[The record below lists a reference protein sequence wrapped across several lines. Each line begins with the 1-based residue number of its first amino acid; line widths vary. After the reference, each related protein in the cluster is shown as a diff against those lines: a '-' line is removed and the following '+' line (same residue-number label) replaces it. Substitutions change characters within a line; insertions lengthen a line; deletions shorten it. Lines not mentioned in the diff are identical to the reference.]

1 MPLQGFP
8 RRDRAW
14 RVSLLEGEHPADD
27 KDSIRMPK
35 SGGRILAAGAAL
47 GATLTG
53 SGAWAGEPT
62 PWQMGLQPAAT
73 PLMQSI
79 DSLHDILLVITTL
92 ITLFVLGLLL
102 YVMWRFRESRNPTPT
117 RTTHNTVVEV
127 LWTVIPV
134 VILVLI
140 AIPSF
145 KLLYYSDTIPEA
157 DLTVKAI
164 GHQWYWSYEYP
175 DHGDLTF
182 DATILADD
190 ELKPGQPR
198 LLSVDNRI
206 VVPVDKVVRVQVTAD
221 DVLHAWAVPAFG
233 VKVDGVPGRLNEVW
247 FKAERTG
254 VYYGQCSELCGVN
267 HGFMPIRVDVVSEQE
282 FNAWIS
288 WAKKEFAA
296 GEDGTTP
303 PATRIAGLEST
314 D

>member
-1 MPLQGFP
+1 MQNS
-8 RRDRAW
+8 
-14 RVSLLEGEHPADD
+14 V
-27 KDSIRMPK
+27 
-35 SGGRILAAGAAL
+35 GRILAAGGAVSAAL
-47 GATLTG
+47 VGTGA
-53 SGAWAGEPT
+53 SAGEPT
-62 PWQMGLQPAAT
+62 PWQMGLQQAAT

-79 DSLHDILLVITTL
+79 DDLHDILLVICTL

-102 YVMWRFRESRNPTPT
+102 YVMWRFREGKNPTPT
-117 RTTHNTVVEV
+117 RTTHNTLVEV

-145 KLLYYSDTIPEA
+145 KLLYYSDTIPKA

-175 DHGDLTF
+175 DHGNFTF

-190 ELKPGQPR
+190 ELKEGQPR
-198 LLSVDNRI
+198 LLEVDNRI

-233 VKVDGVPGRLNEVW
+233 VKIDGVPGRLNEVW

-254 VYYGQCSELCGVN
+254 VYYGQCSELCGIN
-267 HGFMPIRVDVVSEQE
+267 HGFMPIRVDVVTARE

-288 WAKKEFAA
+288 WAKKEYAA
-296 GEDGTTP
+296 GEGGEM
-303 PATRIAGLEST
+303 PATKVARIEST
-314 D
+314 R

>member
-1 MPLQGFP
+1 MPNS
-8 RRDRAW
+8 
-14 RVSLLEGEHPADD
+14 V
-27 KDSIRMPK
+27 
-35 SGGRILAAGAAL
+35 GRILAAGGALAASL
-47 GATLTG
+47 IGTGA
-53 SGAWAGEPT
+53 SAGEPT
-62 PWQMGLQPAAT
+62 PWQMGLQQAAT

-79 DSLHDILLVITTL
+79 DDLHDILLVIITL

-102 YVMWRFRESRNPTPT
+102 YVMWRFRESKNPTPT
-117 RTTHNTVVEV
+117 RTTHNTTVEV

-145 KLLYYSDTIPEA
+145 KLLYYSDTIPKA

-175 DHGDLTF
+175 DHGNFTF

-190 ELKPGQPR
+190 ELKEGQPR
-198 LLSVDNRI
+198 LLEVDNRI
-206 VVPVDKVVRVQVTAD
+206 VVPVNKVVRVQVTAD

-233 VKVDGVPGRLNEVW
+233 IKIDGVPGRLNELW
-247 FKAERTG
+247 FKAEKTG

-267 HGFMPIRVDVVSEQE
+267 HGFMPIRVDVVTDQE

-288 WAKKEFAA
+288 WAKKEYAA
-296 GEDGTTP
+296 DDGGGP
-303 PATRIAGLEST
+303 PATRIARIEST
-314 D
+314 R

>member
-1 MPLQGFP
+1 MPNS
-8 RRDRAW
+8 
-14 RVSLLEGEHPADD
+14 V
-27 KDSIRMPK
+27 
-35 SGGRILAAGAAL
+35 GRILAAGGALAAPL
-47 GATLTG
+47 IGTGA
-53 SGAWAGEPT
+53 SAGEPT
-62 PWQMGLQPAAT
+62 PWQMGLQQAAT

-79 DSLHDILLVITTL
+79 DDLHDILLVIITL

-117 RTTHNTVVEV
+117 RTTHNTTVEV

-145 KLLYYSDTIPEA
+145 KLLYYSDTIPKA

-175 DHGDLTF
+175 DHDNFTF

-190 ELKPGQPR
+190 ELKEGQPR
-198 LLSVDNRI
+198 LLEVDNRI
-206 VVPVDKVVRVQVTAD
+206 VVPVNKVVRVQVTAD

-233 VKVDGVPGRLNEVW
+233 VKTDGVPGRLNEVW

-267 HGFMPIRVDVVSEQE
+267 HGFMPIRVDVVTDQE

-288 WAKKEFAA
+288 WAKKEYAA
-296 GEDGTTP
+296 DDGGGP
-303 PATRIAGLEST
+303 PATRVARIEST
-314 D
+314 R

>member
-1 MPLQGFP
+1 MPNS
-8 RRDRAW
+8 
-14 RVSLLEGEHPADD
+14 V
-27 KDSIRMPK
+27 
-35 SGGRILAAGAAL
+35 GRILAAGGALAASL
-47 GATLTG
+47 IGTGA
-53 SGAWAGEPT
+53 SAGEPT
-62 PWQMGLQPAAT
+62 PWQMGLQQAAT

-79 DSLHDILLVITTL
+79 DDLHDILLVVITL

-102 YVMWRFRESRNPTPT
+102 YVMWRFRESKNPTPT
-117 RTTHNTVVEV
+117 RTTHNTTVEV

-145 KLLYYSDTIPEA
+145 KLLYYSDTIPKA

-175 DHGDLTF
+175 DHGNFTF

-190 ELKPGQPR
+190 ELKEGQPR
-198 LLSVDNRI
+198 LLEVDNRI
-206 VVPVDKVVRVQVTAD
+206 VVPVNKVVRVQVTAD

-233 VKVDGVPGRLNEVW
+233 VKTDGVPGRLNEVW

-267 HGFMPIRVDVVSEQE
+267 HGFMPIRVDVVTAQE

-288 WAKKEFAA
+288 WAKKEYAA
-296 GEDGTTP
+296 DDGGGP
-303 PATRIAGLEST
+303 PATRVARIEST
-314 D
+314 R

>member
-1 MPLQGFP
+1 MPNS
-8 RRDRAW
+8 
-14 RVSLLEGEHPADD
+14 V
-27 KDSIRMPK
+27 
-35 SGGRILAAGAAL
+35 GRILAAGGALAASL
-47 GATLTG
+47 IGTGA
-53 SGAWAGEPT
+53 SAGEPT
-62 PWQMGLQPAAT
+62 PWQMGLQEAAT

-79 DSLHDILLVITTL
+79 DDLHDILLVIITL

-102 YVMWRFRESRNPTPT
+102 YVMWRFRESKNPTPT
-117 RTTHNTVVEV
+117 RTTHNTTVEV

-145 KLLYYSDTIPEA
+145 KLLYYSDTIPKA

-175 DHGDLTF
+175 DHGNFTF

-190 ELKPGQPR
+190 ELKEGQPR
-198 LLSVDNRI
+198 LLEVDNRI

-233 VKVDGVPGRLNEVW
+233 VKTDGVPGRLNEVW

-267 HGFMPIRVDVVSEQE
+267 HGFMPIRVDVVTAQE
-282 FNAWIS
+282 FDAWVS
-288 WAKKEFAA
+288 WAKKEYAA
-296 GEDGTTP
+296 EDGGGP
-303 PATRIAGLEST
+303 PATRLAGLEST
-314 D
+314 R

>member
-1 MPLQGFP
+1 MPNSV
-8 RRDRAW
+8 R
-14 RVSLLEGEHPADD
+14 
-27 KDSIRMPK
+27 
-35 SGGRILAAGAAL
+35 RILAAGGALAAIL
-47 GATLTG
+47 AGTGA
-53 SGAWAGEPT
+53 SAGEPT
-62 PWQMGLQPAAT
+62 PWQMGLQQAAT

-79 DSLHDILLVITTL
+79 DDLHDILLIVITL

-117 RTTHNTVVEV
+117 RTTHNTTVEV

-145 KLLYYSDTIPEA
+145 KLLYYSDTIPKA

-175 DHGDLTF
+175 DHGNFTF

-190 ELKPGQPR
+190 ELKEGQPR
-198 LLSVDNRI
+198 LLEVDNRI
-206 VVPVDKVVRVQVTAD
+206 VVPVNKVVRVQVTAD
-221 DVLHAWAVPAFG
+221 DVLHAWAIPAFG
-233 VKVDGVPGRLNEVW
+233 VKVDGVPGRLNEIW
-247 FKAERTG
+247 FKAEKTG

-267 HGFMPIRVDVVSEQE
+267 HGFMPIRVDVVSAPE

-288 WAKKEFAA
+288 WAKKEYAADDGGRPPAAQVAGLGPRGELDGGA
-296 GEDGTTP
+296 GE
-303 PATRIAGLEST
+303 
-314 D
+314 

>member
-1 MPLQGFP
+1 ML
-8 RRDRAW
+8 
-14 RVSLLEGEHPADD
+14 
-27 KDSIRMPK
+27 K
-35 SGGRILAAGAAL
+35 SVGRILAPGAGLSAAL
-47 GATLTG
+47 TG
-53 SGAWAGEPT
+53 TVAWAGTPT
-62 PWQMGLQPAAT
+62 PWQMGLQEGAT
-73 PLMQSI
+73 PLMRSI
-79 DSLHDILLVITTL
+79 DDLHDILLVVITL

-102 YVMWRFRESRNPTPT
+102 YVMWRFRESKNPTPT
-117 RTTHNTVVEV
+117 RTTHNTTVEV

-145 KLLYYSDTIPEA
+145 KLLYYSDTIPKA

-175 DHGDLTF
+175 DHGNFTF

-190 ELKPGQPR
+190 ELKEGQPR
-198 LLSVDNRI
+198 LLEVDNRV
-206 VVPVDKVVRVQVTAD
+206 VVPVNKVVRVQVTAD

-267 HGFMPIRVDVVSEQE
+267 HGFMPIRVDVVTLPE
-282 FNAWIS
+282 FNAWVAK
-288 WAKKEFAA
+288 AKKEYAA
-296 GEDGTTP
+296 DDDIET
-303 PATRIAGLEST
+303 PATRLAGLEPAR
-314 D
+314 

>member
-1 MPLQGFP
+1 MPNS
-8 RRDRAW
+8 
-14 RVSLLEGEHPADD
+14 V
-27 KDSIRMPK
+27 
-35 SGGRILAAGAAL
+35 GRILAAGGALAASL
-47 GATLTG
+47 IG
-53 SGAWAGEPT
+53 SGASAGEPT
-62 PWQMGLQPAAT
+62 PWQMGLQQAAT

-79 DSLHDILLVITTL
+79 DDLHDILLVIITL

-102 YVMWRFRESRNPTPT
+102 YVMWRFRESKNPTPT
-117 RTTHNTVVEV
+117 RTTHNTTVEV

-145 KLLYYSDTIPEA
+145 KLLYYSDTIPKA

-175 DHGDLTF
+175 DHGNFTF

-190 ELKPGQPR
+190 ELKEGQPR
-198 LLSVDNRI
+198 LLEVDNRI

-233 VKVDGVPGRLNEVW
+233 VKVDGVPGRLNELW

-267 HGFMPIRVDVVSEQE
+267 HGFMPIRVDVVTVQE

-288 WAKKEFAA
+288 WAKKEYAA
-296 GEDGTTP
+296 DDGGGP
-303 PATRIAGLEST
+303 PATRVARIEST
-314 D
+314 R

>member
-1 MPLQGFP
+1 MPNS
-8 RRDRAW
+8 
-14 RVSLLEGEHPADD
+14 V
-27 KDSIRMPK
+27 
-35 SGGRILAAGAAL
+35 GRILAAGGALAASL
-47 GATLTG
+47 IGTGA
-53 SGAWAGEPT
+53 SAGEPT
-62 PWQMGLQPAAT
+62 PWQMGLQQAAT

-79 DSLHDILLVITTL
+79 DNLHDILLVICTL

-102 YVMWRFRESRNPTPT
+102 YVMWRFRESKNPTPT
-117 RTTHNTVVEV
+117 RTTHNTTVEV

-145 KLLYYSDTIPEA
+145 KLLYYSDTIPKA

-175 DHGDLTF
+175 DHGNFTF

-190 ELKPGQPR
+190 ELKEGQPR
-198 LLSVDNRI
+198 LLEVDNRI

-233 VKVDGVPGRLNEVW
+233 VKTDGVPGRLNEVW

-267 HGFMPIRVDVVSEQE
+267 HGFMPIRVDVVTAQE

-288 WAKKEFAA
+288 WAKKEYAA
-296 GEDGTTP
+296 DDGGGP
-303 PATRIAGLEST
+303 PATTVARIEST
-314 D
+314 R

>member
-1 MPLQGFP
+1 MPNS
-8 RRDRAW
+8 
-14 RVSLLEGEHPADD
+14 V
-27 KDSIRMPK
+27 
-35 SGGRILAAGAAL
+35 GRILAAGGALAASL
-47 GATLTG
+47 IGTGA
-53 SGAWAGEPT
+53 SAGEPT
-62 PWQMGLQPAAT
+62 PWQMGLQQAAT

-79 DSLHDILLVITTL
+79 DDLHDILLVIITL

-102 YVMWRFRESRNPTPT
+102 YVMWRFRESKNPTPT
-117 RTTHNTVVEV
+117 RTTHNTTVEV

-145 KLLYYSDTIPEA
+145 KLLYYSDTIPKA

-175 DHGDLTF
+175 DHGNFTF

-190 ELKPGQPR
+190 ELKEGQPR
-198 LLSVDNRI
+198 LLEVDNRI
-206 VVPVDKVVRVQVTAD
+206 VVPVNKVVRVQVTAD

-233 VKVDGVPGRLNEVW
+233 VKTDGVPGRLNEVW
-247 FKAERTG
+247 FKAEKTG

-267 HGFMPIRVDVVSEQE
+267 HGFMPIRVDVVTDQE

-288 WAKKEFAA
+288 WAKKEYAA
-296 GEDGTTP
+296 DDGGGP
-303 PATRIAGLEST
+303 PATKVARIEST
-314 D
+314 R

>member
-1 MPLQGFP
+1 MPNS
-8 RRDRAW
+8 
-14 RVSLLEGEHPADD
+14 V
-27 KDSIRMPK
+27 
-35 SGGRILAAGAAL
+35 GRILAAGGALAASL
-47 GATLTG
+47 IGTGA
-53 SGAWAGEPT
+53 SAGEPT
-62 PWQMGLQPAAT
+62 PWQMGLQQAAT

-79 DSLHDILLVITTL
+79 DDLHDILLVVITL

-102 YVMWRFRESRNPTPT
+102 YVMWRFRESKNPTPT
-117 RTTHNTVVEV
+117 RTTHNTTVEV

-145 KLLYYSDTIPEA
+145 KLLYYSDTIPKA

-175 DHGDLTF
+175 DHGNFTF

-190 ELKPGQPR
+190 ELKEGQPR
-198 LLSVDNRI
+198 LLEVDNRI
-206 VVPVDKVVRVQVTAD
+206 VVPVNKVVRVQVTAD

-233 VKVDGVPGRLNEVW
+233 VKTDGVPGRLNEVW

-267 HGFMPIRVDVVSEQE
+267 HGFMPIRVDVVTAQE

-288 WAKKEFAA
+288 WAKKEYAA
-296 GEDGTTP
+296 DDGGGP
-303 PATRIAGLEST
+303 PATKVARIEST
-314 D
+314 R

>member
-1 MPLQGFP
+1 MFK
-8 RRDRAW
+8 
-14 RVSLLEGEHPADD
+14 GEHPADVR
-27 KDSIRMPK
+27 DSIRMQN
-35 SGGRILAAGAAL
+35 SVRRIPAAGAAL
-47 GATLTG
+47 AAMLTG
-53 SGAWAGEPT
+53 TGASAGEPT
-62 PWQMGLQPAAT
+62 PWQMGLQQAAT

-79 DSLHDILLVITTL
+79 DDLHDILLVICTL

-117 RTTHNTVVEV
+117 RTTHNTLVEV

-145 KLLYYSDTIPEA
+145 KLLYYSDTIPKA
-157 DLTVKAI
+157 DMTVKAI

-175 DHGDLTF
+175 DHGNFSF

-190 ELKPGQPR
+190 ELKEGQPR

-221 DVLHAWAVPAFG
+221 DVLHAWAIPAFG

-247 FKAERTG
+247 FKAEKTG

-267 HGFMPIRVDVVSEQE
+267 HGFMPIRVDVVTVQE

-288 WAKKEFAA
+288 WAKKEYAA
-296 GEDGTTP
+296 EDDGTGP
-303 PATRIAGLEST
+303 KATEVAGLESSG
-314 D
+314 

>member
-1 MPLQGFP
+1 MQNSV
-8 RRDRAW
+8 RRI
-14 RVSLLEGEHPADD
+14 P
-27 KDSIRMPK
+27 
-35 SGGRILAAGAAL
+35 AAGAAL
-47 GATLTG
+47 AAMLTG
-53 SGAWAGEPT
+53 TGASAGEPT
-62 PWQMGLQPAAT
+62 PWQMGLQQAAT

-79 DSLHDILLVITTL
+79 DDLHDILLVICTL

-102 YVMWRFRESRNPTPT
+102 YVMWRFREGRNPTPT
-117 RTTHNTVVEV
+117 RTTHNTLVEV

-145 KLLYYSDTIPEA
+145 KLLYYSDTIPKA
-157 DLTVKAI
+157 DMTVKAI

-175 DHGDLTF
+175 DHGNFSF

-190 ELKPGQPR
+190 ELKEGQPR

-221 DVLHAWAVPAFG
+221 DVLHAWAIPAFG

-247 FKAERTG
+247 FKAEKTG

-267 HGFMPIRVDVVSEQE
+267 HGFMPIRVDVVTDQE
-282 FNAWIS
+282 FDAWIS
-288 WAKKEFAA
+288 WAKKEYAA
-296 GEDGTTP
+296 EDDGTGP
-303 PATRIAGLEST
+303 KATEVAGLESSG
-314 D
+314 

>member
-1 MPLQGFP
+1 MAMS
-8 RRDRAW
+8 R
-14 RVSLLEGEHPADD
+14 
-27 KDSIRMPK
+27 
-35 SGGRILAAGAAL
+35 GRILAAGAA
-47 GATLTG
+47 AAAALTG
-53 SGAWAGEPT
+53 TGAWASEPV
-62 PWQMGLQPAAT
+62 PWQLGLQPAAT
-73 PLMQSI
+73 PLMQNI
-79 DSLHDILLVITTL
+79 DELHDILLVVITL

-102 YVMWRFRESRNPTPT
+102 YVMWRFRESKNPTPT

-145 KLLYYSDTIPEA
+145 KLLYYSDTLPEA

-175 DHGDLTF
+175 DHGDFTF

-190 ELKPGQPR
+190 ELKEGQPR

-221 DVLHAWAVPAFG
+221 DVLHAWAIPAFG
-233 VKVDGVPGRLNEVW
+233 VKIDAVPGRLNEVW
-247 FKAERTG
+247 FKADRIG

-267 HGFMPIRVDVVSEQE
+267 HGFMPIRVDVVSVQE
-282 FNAWIS
+282 FNAWVS
-288 WAKKEFAA
+288 WAKKEYAA
-296 GEDGTTP
+296 EDDGTAA
-303 PATRIAGLEST
+303 PATRVAGLEST
-314 D
+314 R

>member
-1 MPLQGFP
+1 MPNS
-8 RRDRAW
+8 
-14 RVSLLEGEHPADD
+14 V
-27 KDSIRMPK
+27 
-35 SGGRILAAGAAL
+35 GRILAAGGALAASL
-47 GATLTG
+47 IG
-53 SGAWAGEPT
+53 SGASAGEPT
-62 PWQMGLQPAAT
+62 PWQMGLQQAAT

-79 DSLHDILLVITTL
+79 DDLHDILLVIITL

-102 YVMWRFRESRNPTPT
+102 YVMWRFRESKNPTPT
-117 RTTHNTVVEV
+117 RTTHNTTVEV

-145 KLLYYSDTIPEA
+145 KLLYYSDTIPKA

-175 DHGDLTF
+175 DHGNFTF

-190 ELKPGQPR
+190 ELKEGQPR
-198 LLSVDNRI
+198 LLEVDNRI
-206 VVPVDKVVRVQVTAD
+206 VVPVNKVVRVQVTAD

-233 VKVDGVPGRLNEVW
+233 IKIDGVPGRLNELW
-247 FKAERTG
+247 FKAEKTG

-267 HGFMPIRVDVVSEQE
+267 HGFMPIRVDVVTDQE

-288 WAKKEFAA
+288 WAKKEYAA
-296 GEDGTTP
+296 DDGGGP
-303 PATRIAGLEST
+303 PATRIARIEST
-314 D
+314 R

>member
-1 MPLQGFP
+1 MPNSV
-8 RRDRAW
+8 R
-14 RVSLLEGEHPADD
+14 
-27 KDSIRMPK
+27 
-35 SGGRILAAGAAL
+35 RILAAGGAL
-47 GATLTG
+47 AMAPIGA
-53 SGAWAGEPT
+53 GASAGEPT
-62 PWQMGLQPAAT
+62 PWQMGLQQAAT

-79 DSLHDILLVITTL
+79 DDLHDILLIVITL

-117 RTTHNTVVEV
+117 RTTHNTTVEV

-145 KLLYYSDTIPEA
+145 KLLYYSDTIPKA

-175 DHGDLTF
+175 DHGNFTF

-190 ELKPGQPR
+190 ELKEGQPR
-198 LLSVDNRI
+198 LLSVDNRV

-221 DVLHAWAVPAFG
+221 DVLHAWAIPAFG

-247 FKAERTG
+247 FKAEKTG

-267 HGFMPIRVDVVSEQE
+267 HGFMPIRVDVVTDRE
-282 FNAWIS
+282 FDAWVTK
-288 WAKKEFAA
+288 AKEEYAA
-296 GEDGTTP
+296 DDDGTGP
-303 PATRIAGLEST
+303 AATRVAGLESSG
-314 D
+314 

>member
-1 MPLQGFP
+1 MQNS
-8 RRDRAW
+8 
-14 RVSLLEGEHPADD
+14 V
-27 KDSIRMPK
+27 
-35 SGGRILAAGAAL
+35 GRILAAGGAVSAAL
-47 GATLTG
+47 VGTGA
-53 SGAWAGEPT
+53 SAGEPT
-62 PWQMGLQPAAT
+62 PWQMGLQQAAT

-79 DSLHDILLVITTL
+79 DDLHDILLVICTL

-117 RTTHNTVVEV
+117 RTTHNTLVEV

-145 KLLYYSDTIPEA
+145 KLLYYSDTIPKA

-175 DHGDLTF
+175 DHGNFTF

-190 ELKPGQPR
+190 ELKEGQPR
-198 LLSVDNRI
+198 LLEVDNRI

-233 VKVDGVPGRLNEVW
+233 VKIDGVPGRLNEVW
-247 FKAERTG
+247 FKAEKTG

-267 HGFMPIRVDVVSEQE
+267 HGFMPIRVDVVTAQE

-288 WAKKEFAA
+288 WAKKEYAA
-296 GEDGTTP
+296 DKGGEM
-303 PATRIAGLEST
+303 PATKVARIEST
-314 D
+314 R

>member
-1 MPLQGFP
+1 MPNS
-8 RRDRAW
+8 
-14 RVSLLEGEHPADD
+14 V
-27 KDSIRMPK
+27 
-35 SGGRILAAGAAL
+35 GRILAAGGALAAAL
-47 GATLTG
+47 IGTGA
-53 SGAWAGEPT
+53 SAGEPT
-62 PWQMGLQPAAT
+62 PWQMGLQQAAT

-79 DSLHDILLVITTL
+79 DDLHDILLVICTL

-117 RTTHNTVVEV
+117 RTTHNTLVEV

-145 KLLYYSDTIPEA
+145 KLLYYSDTIPKA

-175 DHGDLTF
+175 DHGDFTF

-206 VVPVDKVVRVQVTAD
+206 VVPVNKVVRVQVTAD
-221 DVLHAWAVPAFG
+221 DVLHAWAIPAFG

-247 FKAERTG
+247 FKAEKTG

-267 HGFMPIRVDVVSEQE
+267 HGFMPIRVDVVTVQE
-282 FNAWIS
+282 FNAWVS
-288 WAKKEFAA
+288 WAKKEYAA
-296 GEDGTTP
+296 EGSGRP
-303 PATRIAGLEST
+303 PATKVAGLESAR
-314 D
+314 

>member
-1 MPLQGFP
+1 MPNS
-8 RRDRAW
+8 
-14 RVSLLEGEHPADD
+14 V
-27 KDSIRMPK
+27 
-35 SGGRILAAGAAL
+35 GRILAAGGALAASL
-47 GATLTG
+47 IGTGA
-53 SGAWAGEPT
+53 SAGEPT
-62 PWQMGLQPAAT
+62 PWQMGLQQAAT

-79 DSLHDILLVITTL
+79 DNLHDILLVICTL

-102 YVMWRFRESRNPTPT
+102 YVMWRFRESKNPTPT
-117 RTTHNTVVEV
+117 RTTHNTTVEV

-145 KLLYYSDTIPEA
+145 KLLYYSDTIPKA

-175 DHGDLTF
+175 DHGNFTF

-190 ELKPGQPR
+190 ELKEGQPR
-198 LLSVDNRI
+198 LLEVDNRI

-233 VKVDGVPGRLNEVW
+233 VKTDGVPGRLNEVW

-267 HGFMPIRVDVVSEQE
+267 HGFMPIRVDVVTAQE

-288 WAKKEFAA
+288 WAKKEYAA
-296 GEDGTTP
+296 DDGGGP
-303 PATRIAGLEST
+303 PATKVARIEST
-314 D
+314 R

>member
-1 MPLQGFP
+1 MPIS
-8 RRDRAW
+8 R
-14 RVSLLEGEHPADD
+14 
-27 KDSIRMPK
+27 
-35 SGGRILAAGAAL
+35 GRILAAGAAL
-47 GATLTG
+47 AAALTG
-53 SGAWAGEPT
+53 TGASASVPT
-62 PWQMGLQPAAT
+62 PWQLGMQEAAT
-73 PLMQSI
+73 PLMQNI
-79 DSLHDILLVITTL
+79 DDLHDILLVVITL

-102 YVMWRFRESRNPTPT
+102 YVMWRFRESKNPTPS

-157 DLTVKAI
+157 DITVKAI

-175 DHGDLTF
+175 DHGNFTF

-190 ELKPGQPR
+190 ELRGGQPR
-198 LLSVDNRI
+198 LLSVDNRV
-206 VVPVDKVVRVQVTAD
+206 VVPVNKVVRVQVTAD
-221 DVLHAWAVPAFG
+221 DVLHAWTIPAFG

-247 FKAERTG
+247 FRAERTG
-254 VYYGQCSELCGVN
+254 TFYGQCSELCGVN
-267 HGFMPIRVDVVSEQE
+267 HGFMPIRVDVVTVQE

-288 WAKKEFAA
+288 WAKKEYAA
-296 GEDGTTP
+296 EDDGNTP
-303 PATRIAGLEST
+303 PATRVAGLEST

>member
-1 MPLQGFP
+1 MP
-8 RRDRAW
+8 
-14 RVSLLEGEHPADD
+14 
-27 KDSIRMPK
+27 M

-47 GATLTG
+47 AAIPTG
-53 SGAWAGEPT
+53 TGAWAGLPT

-73 PLMQSI
+73 PLMESI
-79 DSLHDILLVITTL
+79 DSLHDILLVICTL

-102 YVMWRFRESRNPTPT
+102 YVVWRFRESKNPTPT

-145 KLLYYSDTIPEA
+145 KLLYYSDTVPEA
-157 DLTVKAI
+157 DMTVKAI

-175 DHGDLTF
+175 DHGDFTF
-182 DATILADD
+182 DATILEDD
-190 ELKPGQPR
+190 ERKPGQPR

-206 VVPVDKVVRVQVTAD
+206 VVPVNKVVRVQVTAD

-267 HGFMPIRVDVVSEQE
+267 HGFMPIRVDVVTVQE
-282 FNAWIS
+282 FDAWVS
-288 WAKKEFAA
+288 WAKKEYAA
-296 GEDGTTP
+296 EEDGTEP
-303 PATRIAGLEST
+303 PARLIAGLEST

>member
-1 MPLQGFP
+1 MP
-8 RRDRAW
+8 
-14 RVSLLEGEHPADD
+14 
-27 KDSIRMPK
+27 M

-47 GATLTG
+47 AAIPTGTGAL
-53 SGAWAGEPT
+53 AGVPV

-79 DSLHDILLVITTL
+79 DDLHDILLVICTL

-102 YVMWRFRESRNPTPT
+102 YVFWRFRESKNPTPT

-145 KLLYYSDTIPEA
+145 KLLYYSDVVPEA
-157 DLTVKAI
+157 DMTVKAV

-175 DHGDLTF
+175 DHGNFTF
-182 DATILADD
+182 DATILEDD
-190 ELKPGQPR
+190 ERKPDQPR
-198 LLSVDNRI
+198 LLAVDNRI
-206 VVPVDKVVRVQVTAD
+206 VVPVNKVVRVQVTAD

-254 VYYGQCSELCGVN
+254 VFYGQCSELCGVN
-267 HGFMPIRVDVVSEQE
+267 HGFMPIRVDVVSVQE
-282 FNAWIS
+282 FNAWVS
-288 WAKKEFAA
+288 WAKKEFA
-296 GEDGTTP
+296 EQDGSEP
-303 PATRIAGLEST
+303 PARLIAGLEST